1 MQDEMSPPDVG
12 TLSPRL
18 RRVIGE
24 LRADSPSLSIRMLD
38 ALRRSIPEYRTLST
52 SVAQDVYRVGVKN
65 AELWYDALLIG
76 DKPSD
81 DDLRWIGRFSQRRH
95 SQEVSLVAVLQ
106 AYRIGARVY
115 LDALLSHVGAHKMLS
130 TEVLFH
136 VSPFLLYY
144 NDLLGRT
151 VSDAYFIDRSDVLG
165 SNELLHARLCAAVFD
180 PTEAGAT
187 AFDAAAGE
195 LGIDT
200 GWPHVGVALKL
211 ASVSG
216 KFAPHVPERIT
227 DLIAAEGLRDGVP
240 TSMTLHRGHLL
251 LWLPANLGE
260 AHDECERRLAS
271 HAMHL
276 LKQCPYAIA
285 AGVGARSVGAA
296 GWRSSAEQAITSIE
310 LGRRLRPRDSV
321 YRYSEFAFDSLV
333 RQSHEMSTIFE
344 EMIAR
349 ISTEG
354 PLLETLEAYFE
365 HRQSHK
371 AAAAALG
378 IHRNTLV
385 HRLDRI
391 ETLLGAPLD
400 DMALVSRLYLALR
413 QRKLMRDAPPA
424 H

>member
-1 MQDEMSPPDVG
+1 
-12 TLSPRL
+12 
-18 RRVIGE
+18 
-24 LRADSPSLSIRMLD
+24 MLD
-38 ALRRSIPEYRTLST
+38 ALRRSIPEYRSLSV
-52 SVAQDVYRVGVKN
+52 SVAQDVYRDGVKN

-81 DDLRWIGRFSQRRH
+81 DDLRWIRRFSQRRH

-106 AYRIGARVY
+106 AYRVGARVY
-115 LDALLSHVGAHKMLS
+115 LDALLSHVSTHRALG

-151 VSDAYFIDRSDVLG
+151 VSDAYFEERSNAVN
-165 SNELLHARLCAAVFD
+165 STELRHARLCAAVFD
-180 PTEAGAT
+180 PTDAGT
-187 AFDAAAGE
+187 KAFDAASGE
-195 LGIDT
+195 LGIDMS
-200 GWPHVGVALKL
+200 WPHVAVAMKL

-216 KFAPHVPERIT
+216 KLASHVPERIAGLMAT
-227 DLIAAEGLRDGVP
+227 DGLADCAP
-240 TSMTLHRGHLL
+240 ASMTLHRGHLL
-251 LWLPANLGE
+251 LWLPVTAGE
-260 AHDECERRLAS
+260 TPEECEQRLAS
-271 HAMHL
+271 HATHL
-276 LKQCPYAIA
+276 LKRCNHAVA
-285 AGVGARSVGAA
+285 AGVGALGIGGA

-349 ISTEG
+349 ISNEG

-391 ETLLGAPLD
+391 ETLLGARFD

-413 QRKLMRDAPPA
+413 QRKLMSDAPPA